1 MLSRIAIRSFDNV
14 NLSEWTISGLRSSAA
29 IGMPRGLSRHA
40 RANEAAIAS
49 QRQAHILL
57 DHRCMLDSLDITQL
71 QTIATAGGLG
81 ALLGIE
87 REFARKPAGVRT
99 HIFVCAG
106 ASMMMLLAQEAVNHF
121 QALEPDSMLSA
132 DPIRVLQ
139 AIVVGISFLGAG
151 TIVHQK
157 GEQVEGLTTAASIFL
172 TAGIGVATAVERTA
186 LATSVAI
193 AAVFVLLVVGCVE
206 NRIAWWVSRREKP
219 NPPINHPD
227 DSHDRCTPDV

>member
-1 MLSRIAIRSFDNV
+1 MNGKRDCGRQQQSAYRQTNLKTVRIADPA
-14 NLSEWTISGLRSSAA
+14 GASS
-29 IGMPRGLSRHA
+29 H
-40 RANEAAIAS
+40 RA
-49 QRQAHILL
+49 HVLL
-57 DHRCMLDSLDITQL
+57 DHRRMLDSLDITQL

-87 REFARKPAGVRT
+87 REFARKPAGIRT

-121 QALEPDSMLSA
+121 QELEPDSMLSA

-172 TAGIGVATAVERTA
+172 TAGIGVATAVERVA
-186 LATSVAI
+186 LATSVAV
-193 AAVFVLLVVGCVE
+193 AAVFVLLVVGYVE
-206 NRIAWWVSRREKP
+206 SRIARWVNRKCES
-219 NPPINHPD
+219 NSMND
-227 DSHDRCTPDV
+227 QSDASSNRC

>member
-1 MLSRIAIRSFDNV
+1 
-14 NLSEWTISGLRSSAA
+14 
-29 IGMPRGLSRHA
+29 
-40 RANEAAIAS
+40 
-49 QRQAHILL
+49 
-57 DHRCMLDSLDITQL
+57 MLDSLDVSQL

-87 REFARKPAGVRT
+87 REFARKPAGIRT

-106 ASMMMLLAQEAVNHF
+106 SSMMMLLAQEALNHF
-121 QALEPDSMLSA
+121 QFREPDSMLSS

-172 TAGIGVATAVERTA
+172 TAGIGVATAVQRVA
-186 LATSVAI
+186 LATSVAL
-193 AAVFVLLVVGCVE
+193 AAVFVLLAVGFVE
-206 NRIAWWVSRREKP
+206 NRIAWWLNRNCDATSP
-219 NPPINHPD
+219 N
-227 DSHDRCTPDV
+227 DRDEPNDRAE

>member
-1 MLSRIAIRSFDNV
+1 
-14 NLSEWTISGLRSSAA
+14 
-29 IGMPRGLSRHA
+29 
-40 RANEAAIAS
+40 
-49 QRQAHILL
+49 
-57 DHRCMLDSLDITQL
+57 MLDSLDITQL

-87 REFARKPAGVRT
+87 REFARKPAGIRT

-106 ASMMMLLAQEAVNHF
+106 SSLMMLLAQEAVNHF
-121 QALEPDSMLSA
+121 QSREPDSLLSA

-172 TAGIGVATAVERTA
+172 TAGIGVATAVERVA

-193 AAVFVLLVVGCVE
+193 AAVFVLLIVGCIE
-206 NRIAWWVSRREKP
+206 HRIAKWVIRRSKTSSAKNSSEEP
-219 NPPINHPD
+219 Q
-227 DSHDRCTPDV
+227 DRR